1 MSNPE
6 LCLISLAGI
15 GFLVELRF
23 KAVRSIVAF
32 PVGDHTEWQPLPP
45 RCTPIRVS
53 NLQPLP
59 TGNDSRDHRSLSA
72 AIAIGTEVGPK
83 NFQKFHLTGI
93 LVRLRTF
100 RAKCI
105 AHIGTRQ
112 LTVIYIGSFL
122 GRAGSNSVLLYSTR
136 HAFTIVIG
144 NKSEWSASM
153 VTSRR
158 NAI

>member
-6 LCLISLAGI
+6 LCLIVSLAGI

-32 PVGDHTEWQPLPP
+32 PVGDHTEWQPSATSMYADP
-45 RCTPIRVS
+45 RFY
-53 NLQPLP
+53 LQPSP
-59 TGNDSRDHRSLSA
+59 TGNDLRDHRSLSA
-72 AIAIGTEVGPK
+72 AIAIGTEIGPK

-93 LVRLRTF
+93 LVRFRTF

-112 LTVIYIGSFL
+112 LTVIYI
-122 GRAGSNSVLLYSTR
+122 
-136 HAFTIVIG
+136 
-144 NKSEWSASM
+144 
-153 VTSRR
+153 
-158 NAI
+158 